1 MVYENKEELLNVL
14 YARKTIVKKVLK
26 MTRQELADKLN
37 ITRNTLTNWE
47 KEKPELIRLINQGL
61 ALDEQISE
69 TQKFLEKLEKIKY
82 KSNNGK
88 INIKD
93 TK

>member
-1 MVYENKEELLNVL
+1 
-14 YARKTIVKKVLK
+14 
-26 MTRQELADKLN
+26 MTRQELAEKLN

-69 TQKFLEKLEKIKY
+69 TKKFLEKLEKIKE
-82 KSNNGK
+82 KASNNK
-88 INIKD
+88 INLKELGLRQ
-93 TK
+93 